1 MLAIHLDSQVVG
13 YSLVGKKLIRSDE
26 AYFIWAMSKAVLS
39 LIICWVNEELIKF
52 VRDFRLDLG
61 QTWVKS
67 FSYGFSI
74 EKKSRSFQTRRN
86 SHLAADIVTVCTDI

>member
-13 YSLVGKKLIRSDE
+13 YSLVGKKLIRSDV
-26 AYFIWAMSKAVLS
+26 AYFIWAMSKAVLN

-61 QTWVKS
+61 QTWVNFLLVWIFDRKEITQLS
-67 FSYGFSI
+67 DS
-74 EKKSRSFQTRRN
+74 
-86 SHLAADIVTVCTDI
+86 